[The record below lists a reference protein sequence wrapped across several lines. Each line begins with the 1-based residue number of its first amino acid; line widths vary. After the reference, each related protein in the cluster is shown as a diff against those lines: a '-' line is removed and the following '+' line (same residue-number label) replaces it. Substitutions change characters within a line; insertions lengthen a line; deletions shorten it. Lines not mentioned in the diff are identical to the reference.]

1 MDKISLEMAL
11 QSIMPWGMVYVAE
24 PTRPITIEMTY
35 ADLMNIVS
43 LIQFDPRKIDAF
55 PKWIPCNERLP
66 ESYGKYIVTSGNS
79 VSVVVHMLCYGEAM
93 SDNPCWF
100 FYDSEYGYVTVDDV
114 IAWMPLP
121 EPYKGKEQDDA
132 LDS

>member
-1 MDKISLEMAL
+1 MTVIER
-11 QSIMPWGMVYVAE
+11 AE
-24 PTRPITIEMTY
+24 QRMEEEER
-35 ADLMNIVS
+35 NNGCVS
-43 LIQFDPRKIDAF
+43 YWSAYLDGARRQKKEDELKVVDAV

-66 ESYGKYIVTSGNS
+66 DSYGKYIVTSGNS
-79 VSVVVHMLCYGEAM
+79 VSVVVHVLCYGEAM